1 MCKYAT
7 ESVSGNG
14 LTCRKES
21 GTINYSARMVDG
33 YSIFQGEYWLLAA
46 PEKEFLKK
54 GKGFPSNNWF
64 AEPDNWW
71 TIDLVPE
78 WRKCPDQRLFRMEW
92 SFAKG

>member
-1 MCKYAT
+1 MPPIRFPAT
-7 ESVSGNG
+7 ASPEGRNP
-14 LTCRKES
+14 EQ
-21 GTINYSARMVDG
+21 
-33 YSIFQGEYWLLAA
+33 SIIQLGWSMRTPFSRENIGLLAA

-78 WRKCPDQRLFRMEW
+78 WRKCPDQRLFRLEW